1 MRGFFMAMD
10 LKVID
15 TGFFKLDGGAM
26 FGVVPK
32 AIWNKL
38 NPADEN
44 NMCTW
49 AMRCLL
55 VETQGR
61 KILIDTGIGSKQ
73 SEKFFKNFFL
83 HGESSLLGSL
93 QQHGLSPED
102 ITDVFLTHLHFDHVG
117 GAVTKLS
124 ENNFVTTFPN
134 ATYWSHKKHWYHATN
149 PNPREKA
156 SFLTE
161 NLLPLAESG
170 QLRLIEQPEEFPYFP
185 ILMVNGHTEAQ
196 MLPVL
201 SYKGRAIAYMADLL
215 PSAAHIPV
223 PYVMSYDIQPLM
235 SMQEKEMFL
244 DHALKND
251 ITLFFEHD
259 PVNECAT
266 LQYTEKGIR
275 VKETFRLNDL

>member
-1 MRGFFMAMD
+1 
-10 LKVID
+10 
-15 TGFFKLDGGAM
+15 
-26 FGVVPK
+26 
-32 AIWNKL
+32 
-38 NPADEN
+38 
-44 NMCTW
+44 
-49 AMRCLL
+49 
-55 VETQGR
+55 
-61 KILIDTGIGSKQ
+61 
-73 SEKFFKNFFL
+73 
-83 HGESSLLGSL
+83 
-93 QQHGLSPED
+93 
-102 ITDVFLTHLHFDHVG
+102 
-117 GAVTKLS
+117 
-124 ENNFVTTFPN
+124 
-134 ATYWSHKKHWYHATN
+134 
-149 PNPREKA
+149 
-156 SFLTE
+156 
-161 NLLPLAESG
+161 
-170 QLRLIEQPEEFPYFP
+170 
-185 ILMVNGHTEAQ
+185 MVNGHTEAQ